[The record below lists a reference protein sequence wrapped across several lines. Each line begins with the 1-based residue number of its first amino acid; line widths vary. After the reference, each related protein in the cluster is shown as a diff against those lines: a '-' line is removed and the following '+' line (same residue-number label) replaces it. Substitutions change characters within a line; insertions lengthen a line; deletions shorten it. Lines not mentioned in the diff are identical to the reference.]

1 MKPRPTITGL
11 LLITLFGVSPVIAAA
26 AEPNKENKTER
37 VPRGD
42 IVRVDPAVISATL
55 GERQAWVREQK
66 QSNREFFE
74 RNYYW
79 ILSKTELDENAAKG
93 IAEFFY
99 YSTGRMCGYFDG
111 ASFEDGIW
119 RFKFHAGSPAP
130 GHLDD
135 RASNR
140 VCVRKSN
147 GEVWQEGQTETV
159 DSFALIRFE

>member
-1 MKPRPTITGL
+1 MKRYRTINCL
-11 LLITLFGVSPVIAAA
+11 LLMTLLGFSSVVAA
-26 AEPNKENKTER
+26 AEPTKEIDRER
-37 VPRGD
+37 IPRAA
-42 IVRVDPAVISATL
+42 VVDSSVISATL
-55 GERQAWVREQK
+55 VERQAWVREQK
-66 QSNREFFE
+66 RRNREFFE

-79 ILSKTELDENAAKG
+79 ILSKTELDENAAKA

-99 YSTGRMCGYFDG
+99 YSTDRSCGFFDG

-119 RFKFHAGSPAP
+119 RFRFHAGSPVP
-130 GHLDD
+130 GHLEG